1 MKSKKPKLNPVRNST
16 SGGHPTKGKISN
28 GVNAIRY
35 TLYAILAGCLLTFL
49 PGCAN
54 AGSRRALLTKKI
66 NTLRQEKT
74 ELTYQIKQSKEENK
88 QLSKQIEVLA
98 GLKPGVKLENLYDL
112 QRIKITRYTNLYDK
126 DKDGTKETLI
136 VYIQPTDEEGDV
148 VKATGAVDVQL
159 WDLNKKEGEAL
170 LGQWHVGPNELKKLW
185 FATIITINYRLTFE
199 IADKIDEFEEPL
211 TVKVTFTDYLAGKV
225 FKEQRVIKPL

>member
-1 MKSKKPKLNPVRNST
+1 MKSKKPKLNPIRNST
-16 SGGHPTKGKISN
+16 SGGHPTKGKTSN

-54 AGSRRALLTKKI
+54 AGSRIALLTEKN

-74 ELTYQIKQSKEENK
+74 ELTYQIKQVKTENK
-88 QLSKQIEVLA
+88 QLTKQIEVLS
-98 GLKPGVKLENLYDL
+98 GLPADVKLENLYDL
-112 QRIKITRYTNLYDK
+112 QRVKIHRYTNLYDK
-126 DKDGTKETLI
+126 DKDGKYETLI

-159 WDLNKKEGEAL
+159 WDLNKKENEAL
-170 LGQWHVGPNELKKLW
+170 LGQWHIKPNELKKLW
-185 FATIITINYRLTFE
+185 FATIITINYRLTFD

-225 FKEQRVIKPL
+225 FTEQKVIKPR

>member
-16 SGGHPTKGKISN
+16 SGGHPTKGQISN

-35 TLYAILAGCLLTFL
+35 TLYAILAGGLLTFL

-54 AGSRRALLTKKI
+54 AGRKALLTKKI
-66 NTLRQEKT
+66 DTLRQEKT
-74 ELTYQIKQSKEENK
+74 ELTYQIKQAKTENK
-88 QLSKQIEVLA
+88 QLRKQIQVLS
-98 GLKPGVKLENLYDL
+98 GLKPEVKLENLYDL
-112 QRIKITRYTNLYDK
+112 QKVKIHRYTNLYDK
-126 DKDGTKETLI
+126 DKDGRNETLI
-136 VYIQPTDEEGDV
+136 VYIQPIDEEGDI

-170 LGQWHVGPNELKKLW
+170 LGQWHVKPNELKKLW

-199 IADKIDEFEEPL
+199 IADKVESFEEPL

-225 FKEQRVIKPL
+225 FKEQKVIKPH